1 MKERRIEI
9 ADAAPP
15 TSSSALLVGDG
26 FPVRFWSRPRRR
38 QLARPDWL
46 AAFVLEAY
54 GRAVLEEVAMSREK
68 NFDRSTLEQA
78 LAELGRRAFAG
89 GRTVEIVIYG
99 GSALLLTLNRQINTG
114 DVDAVF
120 EGNKDYVKKL
130 AAEMAEEFGW
140 DENWLNDGVKRWL
153 SSRDAD
159 PEVKAL
165 FKTYP
170 NEDEPGLRVYTAKP
184 EYLFAMKC
192 RAMRVGGVETNSD
205 VDDIK
210 LLARAIGLKSSR
222 DALTLVE
229 KFYPQNMLQPKTRLG
244 LEEIFA
250 NLDIDSAE
258 INSSPREP

>member
-1 MKERRIEI
+1 LK
-9 ADAAPP
+9 
-15 TSSSALLVGDG
+15 V
-26 FPVRFWSRPRRR
+26 V
-38 QLARPDWL
+38 
-46 AAFVLEAY
+46 
-54 GRAVLEEVAMSREK
+54 EEMTMSGEK
-68 NFDRSTLEQA
+68 NFDRSTLEHA
-78 LAELGRRAFAG
+78 LAELGRRAFAA

-120 EGNKDYVKKL
+120 EGNKDFIKKL

-140 DENWLNDGVKRWL
+140 DENWLNDGVKGWL

-159 PEVKAL
+159 PDVKAL

-170 NEDEPGLRVYTAKP
+170 AEDQAGLRVYAAKP
-184 EYLFAMKC
+184 EYLFAMS

-205 VDDIK
+205 IDDIK
-210 LLARAIGLKSSR
+210 LLARAIGLTSSQ

-250 NLDIDSAE
+250 NLDIDRVGDRTTSS
-258 INSSPREP
+258 SSPP